1 MAHHSH
7 RSDLRL
13 YSLRTGFKGQYGAGL
28 YVLWVLFCQL
38 WRLLDCYQMSFTI
51 YQANGLKVI
60 QYFFNMDEL
69 IKSMLNN
76 PKDCYHR
83 NV

>member
-1 MAHHSH
+1 
-7 RSDLRL
+7 
-13 YSLRTGFKGQYGAGL
+13 
-28 YVLWVLFCQL
+28 
-38 WRLLDCYQMSFTI
+38 MSFTI
-51 YQANGLKVI
+51 YTHKSIKVI

-76 PKDCYHR
+76 PKDAYHR

>member
-1 MAHHSH
+1 
-7 RSDLRL
+7 
-13 YSLRTGFKGQYGAGL
+13 
-28 YVLWVLFCQL
+28 
-38 WRLLDCYQMSFTI
+38 MSFTI
-51 YQANGLKVI
+51 YTHKGIKVI

-76 PKDCYHR
+76 PKDVYHR